1 MKRTAKILAAIGLII
16 ILCVSMTGCMKI
28 DKMRERHGYIDEK
41 GNIVVN
47 GETFIALPYCEYLAP
62 DFDYGYYGSLFQSS
76 DYVVNITKK
85 DVPVLLSNFSDE
97 RCRISRDRMYIVK
110 EVMDDYFGYYGEQ
123 YYCHEDIYDK
133 IYSAIEAGYS
143 PDGYK
148 YDYTDWEDEDNNWD
162 KEYILTDAQVSAI
175 NEVLS
180 TVSTLD
186 ELPYDVET
194 YDYKYITEIK
204 SFTEDMPFERYEVD
218 IYKYQSGY
226 YVYKSYWNEDYS
238 EWLYDDI
245 YRVPKAL
252 EKSFDEITAKSKE
265 AHDIEMQEFEI
276 FL

>member
-28 DKMRERHGYIDEK
+28 DKMRERQGYVDEK

-62 DFDYGYYGSLFQSS
+62 EFGGYYSSVFQSS
-76 DYVVNITKK
+76 DYIVNITDK
-85 DVPVLLSNFSDE
+85 DVPVLLSGFTGDICHISKDE
-97 RCRISRDRMYIVK
+97 MYLVK

-148 YDYTDWEDEDNNWD
+148 YDYTDWSDEEKNWD
-162 KEYILTDAQVSAI
+162 KEYILTDAQVNAI

-180 TVSTLD
+180 TVATLD
-186 ELPYDVET
+186 ELPFEVES

-204 SFTEDMPFERYEVD
+204 SFTEGMPFERYEVD
-218 IYKYQSGY
+218 IYKYESGY
-226 YVYKSYWNEDYS
+226 YIYKSQWNEDET

-245 YRVPKAL
+245 YRVPKSL
-252 EKSFDEITAKSKE
+252 EKTFDEITAKTKE
-265 AHDIEMQEFEI
+265 AYDIEMQEFESY
-276 FL
+276 L

>member
-62 DFDYGYYGSLFQSS
+62 EFEGYYGSIFQESNN
-76 DYVVNITKK
+76 VVNITDK
-85 DVPVLLSNFSDE
+85 DVPVLLSGFSGENCHISKDE
-97 RCRISRDRMYIVK
+97 MYLVK
-110 EVMDDYFGYYGEQ
+110 EVFDEYHGYYGEQ

-148 YDYTDWEDEDNNWD
+148 YDYTDWNDEDNNWD
-162 KEYILTDAQVSAI
+162 KEYILTDAQVNAI

-180 TVSTLD
+180 TVSTID
-186 ELPYDVET
+186 ELPYDVES
-194 YDYKYITEIK
+194 YGYIYFTEIM
-204 SFTEDMPFERYEVD
+204 SFTEGMPFERYEVD
-218 IYKYQSGY
+218 IYKYESGY
-226 YVYKSYWNEDYS
+226 YIYDSHGSEDNT

-245 YRVPKAL
+245 YRVPKSF
-252 EKSFDEITAKSKE
+252 EKIFDEITAKTKE
-265 AHDIEMQEFEI
+265 SHDIEVQEFESY
-276 FL
+276 L

>member
-47 GETFIALPYCEYLAP
+47 GEVFIALPYCEYLAP
-62 DFDYGYYGSLFQSS
+62 EIEGYYGSVFQSS
-76 DYVVNITKK
+76 DYIVNITDK
-85 DVPVLLSNFSDE
+85 DVPVLLSGFTGEKCHISKDE
-97 RCRISRDRMYIVK
+97 MYLVR
-110 EVMDDYFGYYGEQ
+110 EVFDEYHGYYGEQ

-148 YDYTDWEDEDNNWD
+148 YDYTDWSDEDNNWD
-162 KEYILTDAQVSAI
+162 KEYILTDAQVNAI

-180 TVSTLD
+180 TVATMD
-186 ELPYDVET
+186 ELPFEVES
-194 YDYKYITEIK
+194 YDYKYFVEIK
-204 SFTEDMPFERYEVD
+204 SFTEGMPFEKYEMD
-218 IYKYQSGY
+218 IYEYESGY
-226 YVYKSYWNEDYS
+226 YIYKSQWNEDET

-245 YRVPKAL
+245 YRVPKSL
-252 EKSFDEITAKSKE
+252 EKTFDEITAKTKE
-265 AHDIEMQEFEI
+265 ALDIEMQEFESY
-276 FL
+276 L